1 MKRKPADREKI
12 IAKKATNK
20 GLISK
25 IYKQLMK
32 LNIKKAKNPIKKWAE
47 DLNSFFSK
55 EDMQMPNK
63 YMKGC
68 STSPIIRE
76 MPIKTIELSPH
87 TSQNG
92 HHQKSTNNMCRRGCG
107 ETRTLIYCF
116 WGCKLTQPLWR
127 TVQRFLKN

>member
-1 MKRKPADREKI
+1 MKRKPAEREKI

-20 GLISK
+20 ELISK

-47 DLNSFFSK
+47 DVNSFFSK

-63 YMKGC
+63 YMKRC

-76 MPIKTIELSPH
+76 MPIKTTELSPH

-92 HHQKSTNNMCRRGCG
+92 HHQKSTNNMCQRGCG
-107 ETRTLIYCF
+107 ETRTVIYCF